1 MYVSMIDKQY
11 TNEFTVNTKLVGPP
25 LQTFDSSID

>member
-25 LQTFDSSID
+25 LQNLIPA